1 MKGELRAFS
10 LEGRPCACYVPQ
22 GEGPFP
28 LLVLCGWGLEEK
40 LPLFAQE
47 LPPVVL
53 FTAQADGGRDFTPWP
68 APGIREGEAFTGEA
82 GDYLGFL
89 TERALPLLE
98 RDFRAHRPA
107 SAPGDSGLLLGRAVR
122 LVGPSA
128 KGRCSAW
135 RARCPAPL
143 WYPGWLGY
151 MEQHPPRP
159 GACVYLSL
167 GDREELGGPPLLRTR
182 GGLHPP
188 GPRLLQGKGPG
199 HHPGVEQGRPRQ
211 RGGHPLEKGPALGR
225 GAAGIRA
232 LGPVP
237 APWARGQTKK
247 TRKILMKF
255 SIQYLFKEV

>member
-40 LPLFAQE
+40 LPLLAQE

-98 RDFRAHRPA
+98 RDFRAAAQPQRRGILGYSLGGLFA
-107 SAPGDSGLLLGRAVR
+107 LWAQRQGEVFRLAGSLSG
-122 LVGPSA
+122 S
-128 KGRCSAW
+128 
-135 RARCPAPL
+135 L

-151 MEQHPPRP
+151 MEIGR
-159 GACVYLSL
+159 ASC
-167 GDREELGGPPLLRTR
+167 RER
-182 GGLHPP
+182 
-188 GPRLLQGKGPG
+188 
-199 HHPGVEQGRPRQ
+199 V
-211 RGGHPLEKGPALGR
+211 
-225 GAAGIRA
+225 
-232 LGPVP
+232 
-237 APWARGQTKK
+237 
-247 TRKILMKF
+247 
-255 SIQYLFKEV
+255 

>member
-10 LEGRPCACYVPQ
+10 LEGRPCACCVPQ

-40 LPLFAQE
+40 LPLLAQE

-53 FTAQADGGRDFTPWP
+53 FTAQADGGRDFTPWT
-68 APGIREGEAFTGEA
+68 APGVREGEAFTGEA

-98 RDFRAHRPA
+98 RDFRAAAQPQRRGILGYSLGGLFA
-107 SAPGDSGLLLGRAVR
+107 LWAQRQGEVFRLAGSLSG
-122 LVGPSA
+122 S
-128 KGRCSAW
+128 
-135 RARCPAPL
+135 L

-151 MEQHPPRP
+151 MEQHPPQP
-159 GACVYLSL
+159 GACVL
-167 GDREELGGPPLLRTR
+167 GRPGGVWRAAFAPHR

-232 LGPVP
+232 PGPVP
-237 APWARGQTKK
+237 APWAAGQTKK
-247 TRKILMKF
+247 HEK
-255 SIQYLFKEV
+255 SS

>member
-98 RDFRAHRPA
+98 RDFRATAQPQRRGILGYSLGGLFA
-107 SAPGDSGLLLGRAVR
+107 LWAQRQGEVFRLAGSLSG
-122 LVGPSA
+122 S
-128 KGRCSAW
+128 
-135 RARCPAPL
+135 L

-151 MEQHPPRP
+151 MEQHPPPAGGVRLPVLGGPGGARRAAFAAHRGGTAPAGPTPFTRKGAWTPPWSGTRAATAKGWTPAGKRPCAGPRGGWYKGP
-159 GACVYLSL
+159 GACAC
-167 GDREELGGPPLLRTR
+167 
-182 GGLHPP
+182 PP
-188 GPRLLQGKGPG
+188 GRR
-199 HHPGVEQGRPRQ
+199 GRQ
-211 RGGHPLEKGPALGR
+211 KKHEK
-225 GAAGIRA
+225 
-232 LGPVP
+232 
-237 APWARGQTKK
+237 
-247 TRKILMKF
+247 
-255 SIQYLFKEV
+255 SS